1 MPIWMIVAV
10 IYLVMAGLVW
20 RFIHIAT
27 KDEGDEEQ

>member
-10 IYLVMAGLVW
+10 IMAGLVW